1 MNVYIKKDSYLQVG
15 DGSVGIQGVLP
26 QQALLVQELP
36 CSAIEGRLEEPVVE
50 HILQAVVEGAQN
62 ALLGGP
68 HGNVRIQP
76 QTLLWRDRRA
86 MRAAAYCRDAERAG
100 GREGNATA
108 FAESAGKRRG
118 GRGRGSSV

>member
-1 MNVYIKKDSYLQVG
+1 MYVDAHIYTVINIYIKKDSYLQVG
-15 DGSVGIQGVLP
+15 DWSVGIQGVLP

-36 CSAIEGRLEEPVVE
+36 CSAIEGRMEEPVVE

-76 QTLLWRDRRA
+76 QTLLWRDR
-86 MRAAAYCRDAERAG
+86 G
-100 GREGNATA
+100 Q
-108 FAESAGKRRG
+108 
-118 GRGRGSSV
+118 